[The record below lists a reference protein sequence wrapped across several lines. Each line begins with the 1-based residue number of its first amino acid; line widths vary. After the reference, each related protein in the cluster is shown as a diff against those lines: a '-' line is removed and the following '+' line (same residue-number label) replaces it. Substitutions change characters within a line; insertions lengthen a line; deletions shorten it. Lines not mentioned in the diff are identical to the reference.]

1 MNAGVR
7 LSKMVEKG
15 TIPHSLLF
23 AGPKGS
29 GKSKAAI
36 QFAGDVI
43 CLHDPHN
50 LHRTKLASGNHPDIH
65 LFHPEGKTGIHSIES
80 LRGLTREVAMCPNEA
95 HLQFFI
101 IHDAERM
108 LPTSSNALLKTFE
121 EPTPRSVIILLSP
134 RPDKLLPTVLSRCQK
149 IDFWTPPVRDK
160 TPLQE
165 QFLALLIKGP
175 TYKEL
180 EEISNT
186 LDQEKKEWEK
196 NLRKNLAA
204 DPSPAEKA
212 TLEKEVEGAVTLK
225 FQESAFSL
233 LEVVLEWY
241 RDRTLLEV
249 EGSEEHLFFP
259 EHREKLKA
267 TPYLPFANVSKAVS
281 ETRLALE
288 RSLKLSTCLEA
299 LILKLHPFQHRSPN
313 R

>member
-1 MNAGVR
+1 MNAGMR
-7 LSKMVEKG
+7 LAKMVKKE

-29 GKSKAAI
+29 GKAKASI

-43 CLHDPHN
+43 CLHNPH
-50 LHRTKLASGNHPDIH
+50 HRAKIASGNHPDIH
-65 LFHPEGKTGIHSIES
+65 LFHPEGKTGIHSIDS

-121 EPTPRSVIILLSP
+121 EPTPRSVIILLSSKP
-134 RPDKLLPTVLSRCQK
+134 SKLLPTVLSRCQK
-149 IDFWTPPVRDK
+149 IDFWIPPVRDK
-160 TPLQE
+160 TPLQN
-165 QFLALLIKGP
+165 QFLTLLIKGP

-180 EEISNT
+180 EEISNS
-186 LDQEKKEWEK
+186 LDLEKKEWEK
-196 NLRKNLAA
+196 NLRKNLTT
-204 DPSPAEKA
+204 DFSPAEKA
-212 TLEKEVEGAVTLK
+212 SLEKEIEGAVTLK

-241 RDRTLLEV
+241 RDRTLLQV
-249 EGSEEHLFFP
+249 GGSKEDLFFP
-259 EHREKLKA
+259 EHLEKLKA
-267 TPYLPFANVSKAVS
+267 TPYLPFARVSKAID

-299 LILKLHPFQHRSPN
+299 LLLKLQ
-313 R
+313 